1 MTATNIDFIVKNGL
15 QLGSGALTTNGTAG
29 STGQVLTS
37 QGSGTPPIWETLS
50 GVSVISFQTS
60 LSGLTPS
67 SATTGAITLSGTLG
81 ATSGGTG
88 SSSAPTSGQFLYSS
102 GGTTYAPTTLS
113 SQAVT
118 TFSAGSTG
126 LTPNTATSGVI
137 TLAGTLNIANGGTGQ
152 TSASTAFNALSPLT
166 TAGDIIYY
174 NGTTN
179 TRLPIGSSGQVLT
192 ISSGEPAWAS
202 SSSIVSTK
210 QVTTTYAI
218 LSTDGTIFANAA
230 SGAFTVTLPA
240 SPNAGETHTI
250 KKVDSTR
257 QAVTLSGNG
266 NNIDNYSTV
275 TMNVPYLSID
285 VQWNATST
293 VWQII

>member
-67 SATTGAITLSGTLG
+67 SATTGAVTLSGTLG

-152 TSASTAFNALSPLT
+152 TSASAAFNALSPLT